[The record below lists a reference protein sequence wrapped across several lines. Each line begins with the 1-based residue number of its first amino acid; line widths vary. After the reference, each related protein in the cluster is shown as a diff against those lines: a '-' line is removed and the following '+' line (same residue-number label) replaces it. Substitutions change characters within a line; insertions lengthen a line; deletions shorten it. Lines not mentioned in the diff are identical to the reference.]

1 MVVKKLA
8 ILENLLFD
16 FLQMGKDMERQ
27 TEIELFLAR
36 NLAIDVET
44 LRTDMDFYMESLED
58 LMRKVVRSD
67 SKLLEVGNRLSL
79 LAMVVYSY
87 KEDIDLDDWLKE
99 YAEKNDT
106 YFADQ
111 KKNFIHMKNDLYL
124 YINRKKAA

>member
-1 MVVKKLA
+1 
-8 ILENLLFD
+8 
-16 FLQMGKDMERQ
+16 
-27 TEIELFLAR
+27 
-36 NLAIDVET
+36 
-44 LRTDMDFYMESLED
+44 
-58 LMRKVVRSD
+58 MRKVVRSD